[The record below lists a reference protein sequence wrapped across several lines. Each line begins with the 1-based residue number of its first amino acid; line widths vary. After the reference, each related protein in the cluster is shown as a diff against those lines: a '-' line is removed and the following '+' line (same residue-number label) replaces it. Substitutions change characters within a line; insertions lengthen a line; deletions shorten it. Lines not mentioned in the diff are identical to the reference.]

1 MEPFIVKN
9 YIKRIQKL
17 NPKYVLLRNM
27 REGKQL
33 STDGKVGVQKQIKSD
48 DYLKYFSEYSLVE
61 KSVTVFGYKTFDN
74 FHSEVMILR
83 RNRI

>member
-1 MEPFIVKN
+1 
-9 YIKRIQKL
+9 
-17 NPKYVLLRNM
+17 M

-74 FHSEVMILR
+74 FHSEMILR